1 MKPCVC
7 VCVCE
12 VVIKDASGFV
22 CVCVC
27 VCVSMLSFPRGAV
40 LALDTTTSTSVPRCE
55 PVISVTS

>member
-7 VCVCE
+7 VCVCVCE
-12 VVIKDASGFV
+12 VVTKDASGV
-22 CVCVC
+22 VC

-40 LALDTTTSTSVPRCE
+40 LALDTATRTSVLRCE